1 MFDYFFYYI
10 GVLFSLYLLMK
21 FLKWIY
27 KHFFLSVPDFK
38 KLYGEGFVLITGGS
52 SGIGLSFAKQ
62 FIKLNY
68 KILLISSSEQK
79 LLKAKQELEKINSKS
94 IIKILPFNLNNS
106 YDNKTIENLDKK
118 ITELTSGEEISI
130 LINNAGVITRKNL
143 CDISDEQIRSM
154 IYVNTLA
161 VTFLTKI
168 VLQKMLKKK
177 NRALIVGSGSIMG
190 AFRFPTRSVYGSTKS
205 YLEAFYESLQR
216 EYGDKIDF
224 TVLEIGPVETE
235 LNKLPMRLKVDSDYF
250 CEKSMK
256 VLGRYN
262 FTTSCLQHE
271 IIVLLIKKVPFLKDF
286 ICKHSKKS
294 FT

>member
-1 MFDYFFYYI
+1 MFDNFFYCL
-10 GVLFSLYLLMK
+10 GVLFSLYLLIK

-27 KHFFLSVPDFK
+27 KHFLLSMPDFR
-38 KLYGEGFVLITGGS
+38 KLYGEGFVIITGGS
-52 SGIGLSFAKQ
+52 AGIGLSFAKQ

-79 LLKAKQELEKINSKS
+79 LLKAKQELEKINSKAL
-94 IIKILPFNLNNS
+94 IKILPFNLNNS
-106 YDNKTIENLDKK
+106 YDDKTIEDLDKK
-118 ITELTSGEEISI
+118 ITEITSGEEISI

-168 VLQKMLKKK
+168 VLEKMLKRK
-177 NRALIVGSGSIMG
+177 NRSLIVGSGSVMG
-190 AFRFPTRSVYGSTKS
+190 TFRFNTRSVYGSTKS

-216 EYGDKIDF
+216 EYSDKVDF

-235 LNKLPMRLKVDSDYF
+235 LNRLPMRFKIDSDSF

-271 IIVLLIKKVPFLKDF
+271 IMVLFVKKVPFLNDF
-286 ICKHSKKS
+286 ICKYSKKS

>member
-1 MFDYFFYYI
+1 MFESFFYYI
-10 GVLFSLYLLMK
+10 GVIFSLYLLIK

-27 KHFFLSVPDFK
+27 KYFLLSMPNFK
-38 KLYGEGFVLITGGS
+38 KLYGDGFVIITGGS
-52 SGIGLSFAKQ
+52 SGIGFSFAKQ
-62 FIKLNY
+62 FIKLDY

-94 IIKILPFNLNNS
+94 KIEILPFNLNQS
-106 YDNKTIENLDKK
+106 YDDKTIEDLDKK
-118 ITELTSGEEISI
+118 ITEITSGEEISI
-130 LINNAGVITRKNL
+130 LINNAGVITRKYL

-168 VLQKMLKKK
+168 VLQKMLKRK
-177 NRALIVGSGSIMG
+177 NRSLIIGSGSVMG
-190 AFRFPTRSVYGSTKS
+190 TFRFPTRSVYGSTKS

-216 EYGDKIDF
+216 EYSDRVDF
-224 TVLEIGPVETE
+224 TNLEIGPVETE
-235 LNKLPMRLKVDSDYF
+235 LNRLNMPLKINSDTF

-262 FTTSCLQHE
+262 FTTSCLTHE
-271 IIVLLIKKVPFLKDF
+271 ISVLIIKKLPFVKDF
-286 ICKHSKKS
+286 VCKYSKKS

>member
-1 MFDYFFYYI
+1 MFESFFYYI
-10 GVLFSLYLLMK
+10 GVIFSLYLLIK

-27 KHFFLSVPDFK
+27 KYFLLSMPNFK
-38 KLYGEGFVLITGGS
+38 KLYGEGFVIITGGS

-62 FIKLNY
+62 FIKLDY

-94 IIKILPFNLNNS
+94 KIEILPFNLNQS
-106 YDNKTIENLDKK
+106 YDDKTIEDLDKK
-118 ITELTSGEEISI
+118 ITEITSGEEISI
-130 LINNAGVITRKNL
+130 LINNAGVITRKYL

-168 VLQKMLKKK
+168 VLQKMLKRK
-177 NRALIVGSGSIMG
+177 NRSLIIGSGSVMG
-190 AFRFPTRSVYGSTKS
+190 TFRFPTRSVYGSTKS

-216 EYGDKIDF
+216 EYSDRVDF
-224 TVLEIGPVETE
+224 TNLEIGPVETE
-235 LNKLPMRLKVDSDYF
+235 LNRLNMPLKINSDTF

-262 FTTSCLQHE
+262 FTTSCLTHE
-271 IIVLLIKKVPFLKDF
+271 ITVLIIKKLPFVKDF
-286 ICKHSKKS
+286 VCKYSKKS

>member
-1 MFDYFFYYI
+1 MFESFFYYI
-10 GVLFSLYLLMK
+10 GVIFSLYLLIK

-27 KHFFLSVPDFK
+27 KHFLLSMPNFK
-38 KLYGEGFVLITGGS
+38 KLYGDGFVIITGGS
-52 SGIGLSFAKQ
+52 SGIGFSFAKQ
-62 FIKLNY
+62 FIKLDY

-94 IIKILPFNLNNS
+94 KIEILPFNLNQS
-106 YDNKTIENLDKK
+106 YDDKTIEDLDKK
-118 ITELTSGEEISI
+118 ITEITSGEEISI
-130 LINNAGVITRKNL
+130 LINNAGVITRKYL

-168 VLQKMLKKK
+168 VLQKMLKRK
-177 NRALIVGSGSIMG
+177 NRSLIIGSGSVMG
-190 AFRFPTRSVYGSTKS
+190 TFRFPTRSVYGSTKS

-216 EYGDKIDF
+216 EYSDRVDF
-224 TVLEIGPVETE
+224 TNLEIGPVETE
-235 LNKLPMRLKVDSDYF
+235 LNRLNMPLKINSDTF

-262 FTTSCLQHE
+262 FTTSCLTHE
-271 IIVLLIKKVPFLKDF
+271 ITVLIIKKLPFVKDF
-286 ICKHSKKS
+286 VCKYSKKS

>member
-1 MFDYFFYYI
+1 MFDYFFYCI

-27 KHFFLSVPDFK
+27 KHFLLSMPDFK

-94 IIKILPFNLNNS
+94 IIKILPFNLNNP
-106 YDNKTIENLDKK
+106 YDDKTIEDLDKK
-118 ITELTSGEEISI
+118 ITDITSGEEISI

-154 IYVNTLA
+154 IYVNTIA

-168 VLQKMLKKK
+168 VLEKMLKKK
-177 NRALIVGSGSIMG
+177 NRSLIVGSGSIMG

-216 EYGDKIDF
+216 EYSDKVDF

-235 LNKLPMRLKVDSDYF
+235 LNRLPMRLKVDSDSF

-271 IIVLLIKKVPFLKDF
+271 IMVLFVKKVPFLKDF

>member
-1 MFDYFFYYI
+1 MFESFFYYI
-10 GVLFSLYLLMK
+10 GVIFSLYLLIK

-27 KHFFLSVPDFK
+27 KYFLLSMPNFK
-38 KLYGEGFVLITGGS
+38 KLYGDGFVIITGGS
-52 SGIGLSFAKQ
+52 SGIGFSFAKQ
-62 FIKLNY
+62 FIKLDY

-94 IIKILPFNLNNS
+94 KIEILPFNLNQS
-106 YDNKTIENLDKK
+106 YDDKTIEDLDKK
-118 ITELTSGEEISI
+118 ITEITSGEEISI
-130 LINNAGVITRKNL
+130 LINNAGVITRKYL

-168 VLQKMLKKK
+168 VLQKMLKRK
-177 NRALIVGSGSIMG
+177 NRSLIIGSGSVMG
-190 AFRFPTRSVYGSTKS
+190 TFRFPTRSVYGSTKS

-216 EYGDKIDF
+216 EYSDRVDF
-224 TVLEIGPVETE
+224 TNLEIGPVETE
-235 LNKLPMRLKVDSDYF
+235 LNRLNMPLKINSDTF

-262 FTTSCLQHE
+262 FTTSCLTHE
-271 IIVLLIKKVPFLKDF
+271 ITVLIIKKLPFVKDF
-286 ICKHSKKS
+286 VCKYSKKS

>member
-1 MFDYFFYYI
+1 MLESFFYYI
-10 GVLFSLYLLMK
+10 GVIFSLYLLIK

-27 KHFFLSVPDFK
+27 KYFLLSMPNFK
-38 KLYGEGFVLITGGS
+38 KLYGDGFVIITGGS
-52 SGIGLSFAKQ
+52 SGIGFSFAKQ
-62 FIKLNY
+62 FIKLDY

-94 IIKILPFNLNNS
+94 KIEILPFNLNQS
-106 YDNKTIENLDKK
+106 YDDKTIEDLDKK
-118 ITELTSGEEISI
+118 ITEITSGEEISI
-130 LINNAGVITRKNL
+130 LINNAGVITRKYL

-168 VLQKMLKKK
+168 VLQKMLKRK
-177 NRALIVGSGSIMG
+177 NRSLIIGSGSVMG
-190 AFRFPTRSVYGSTKS
+190 TFRFPTRSVYGSTKS

-216 EYGDKIDF
+216 EYSDRVDF
-224 TVLEIGPVETE
+224 TNLEIGPVETE
-235 LNKLPMRLKVDSDYF
+235 LNRLNMPLKINSDTF

-262 FTTSCLQHE
+262 FTTSCLTHE
-271 IIVLLIKKVPFLKDF
+271 ITVLIIKKLPFVKDF
-286 ICKHSKKS
+286 VCKYSKKS

>member
-1 MFDYFFYYI
+1 M
-10 GVLFSLYLLMK
+10 
-21 FLKWIY
+21 
-27 KHFFLSVPDFK
+27 PDFR
-38 KLYGEGFVLITGGS
+38 KLYGEGFVIITGGS
-52 SGIGLSFAKQ
+52 AGIGLSFAKQ

-79 LLKAKQELEKINSKS
+79 LLKAKQELEKINSKAL
-94 IIKILPFNLNNS
+94 IKILPFNLNNS
-106 YDNKTIENLDKK
+106 YDDKTIEDLDKK
-118 ITELTSGEEISI
+118 ITEITSGEEISV

-168 VLQKMLKKK
+168 VLEKMLKRK
-177 NRALIVGSGSIMG
+177 NRSLIVGSGSVMG
-190 AFRFPTRSVYGSTKS
+190 TFRFNTRSVYGSTKS

-216 EYGDKIDF
+216 EYSDKVDF

-235 LNKLPMRLKVDSDYF
+235 LNRLPMRFKIDSDSF

-271 IIVLLIKKVPFLKDF
+271 IMVLFVKKVPFLNDF
-286 ICKHSKKS
+286 ICKYSKKS